1 MYVST
6 YMGTEYAHGHM
17 SLPEQDSRVDG
28 ETTGIRAEPIGLLS
42 LDTES
47 PLMADDARFL
57 ADSPD
62 RLALLE
68 RLRAGA
74 ASPATLAADFDC
86 ARRSVQRNLVA
97 FAERDWVER
106 GDGGYRL
113 TTVGDLI
120 ARAHADYLDR
130 LQALD
135 SYAPLLCRLDREHA
149 PDPELLDDADLV
161 VATEAD
167 PQAPIHA
174 YAERLRGFE
183 GGRLRTCS
191 PVLSR
196 PFHEAHA
203 SLALNGTDTELLLS
217 TATARRA
224 RELNPMEFAAVLRSG
239 ALKLSTRPESVPFGL
254 VVDGEAL
261 LLGAYD
267 EDGHLEACLH
277 GTNPDLVSW
286 GEAQFEA
293 LRAEATRVRSAGE
306 LGSAEQEQPREQ
318 E

>member
-1 MYVST
+1 
-6 YMGTEYAHGHM
+6 M
-17 SLPEQDSRVDG
+17 S
-28 ETTGIRAEPIGLLS
+28 
-42 LDTES
+42 
-47 PLMADDARFL
+47 DDARFL

-68 RLRAGA
+68 RLREGV
-74 ASPATLAADFDC
+74 ASPAVLAEDLDC
-86 ARRSVQRNLVA
+86 VRRSVQRNLAA

-113 TTVGDLI
+113 TTVGHLV
-120 ARAHADYLDR
+120 ARTHGDYLDR
-130 LQALD
+130 LERLD
-135 SYAPLLCRLDREHA
+135 SYAPLLRHLDPKHA
-149 PDPELLDDADLV
+149 PEPELLEDAELV

-174 YAERLRGFE
+174 YTERLRSFG

-196 PFHEAHA
+196 PFHQAHA
-203 SLALNGTDTELLLS
+203 SLALRGTHTELLLS

-224 RELNPMEFAAVLRSG
+224 RELNPMEFEAVLRSG
-239 ALKLSTRPESVPFGL
+239 ALDLDTIPEPVPFGL
-254 VVDGEAL
+254 AVDGEAL

-277 GTNPDLVSW
+277 GTDPELVAW
-286 GEAQFEA
+286 GEAQFETLHEGA
-293 LRAEATRVRSAGE
+293 QRVCSATE
-306 LGSAEQEQPREQ
+306 LGEETE
-318 E
+318 